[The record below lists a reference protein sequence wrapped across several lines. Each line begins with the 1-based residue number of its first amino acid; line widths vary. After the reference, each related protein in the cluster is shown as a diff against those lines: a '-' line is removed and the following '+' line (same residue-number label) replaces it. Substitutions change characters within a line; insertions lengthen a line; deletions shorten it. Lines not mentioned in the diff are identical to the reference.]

1 MALEITSSSF
11 DFTVGQGYIDLL
23 LVATGGYEP
32 YSWELIN
39 GTVLPDG
46 MFLNGDTG
54 HITGDAFT
62 VQTVTADFMVTDSNP
77 GGVETAAGSIL
88 FTVVDGPSV
97 AHETHVEVPLNV
109 ATQRVLPITGG
120 IAPYSIELLQW
131 GNGSPPLIDASSVVG
146 SDVVLDYTV
155 DVDAAATAIYRLS
168 DANNITLDFWVNV
181 LGIDTSAGQGG
192 NGIPHIYF
200 RDGSNVYAE
209 LGSYKEANVTGI
221 LGVYGGIPPYSISN
235 IGDLPPG
242 SGVDYTI
249 QTNPVYFGNIVG
261 TFSDQGVYPLSYRIE
276 DSATSLSS
284 TAIPALWVWND
295 GGNMTVESALDIS
308 TDNTF
313 VEITDIPAFQL
324 TLIGTDY
331 NTVYGTYGFLSK
343 YFGPSFVSVDLIS
356 RSYIGT
362 TDLPANHNLY
372 TPLAFTSDGAY
383 AFCTTTEGSSYWLEV
398 FTHSAGTLTYS
409 NSVSLPMLPSAYG
422 VEGIAVSSDGTVYI
436 SGYYNGSGTPHLGVV
451 YVVQSPYNA
460 IQRTID
466 VTNSNGVYGVW
477 LAEGETK
484 LLVNGSNSLGD
495 SALFIVTL
503 ADDSVEELSIPNM
516 TSATAVSYDGLTFI
530 GNIDYSST
538 MTRVVAPFSSTSTLE
553 ATDLPASGLYRISP
567 ISDNSGFISSM
578 SGNSIK
584 IFRSPYTLGG
594 NGIVGDLIG
603 PNTPG
608 QVMVGKWSTAT
619 PITQNNALDVTI
631 DMYIFKPI
639 IIDHVQL
646 TEGHVNEPYRYRIL
660 DNYVDMDLFY
670 PTTYFIDLNGQG
682 LLPTGYSIEHDPVTH
697 ENFIVGTTEFS
708 STFPI
713 TLASSNDLYNG
724 GAPRSTWDT
733 ELYVTGVVSVTHE
746 VV

>member
-46 MFLNGDTG
+46 MFFNGDTG
-54 HITGDAFT
+54 HITGDALT
-62 VQTVTADFMVTDSNP
+62 VQSVTADFMVTDSNP
-77 GGVETAAGSIL
+77 VVAETATGSVL

-97 AHETHVEVPLNV
+97 AHETNVEVPLNV

-131 GNGSPPLIDASSVVG
+131 RNGSPPLIDASSVVG

-155 DVDAAATAIYRLS
+155 DADAAATAIYRLS

-192 NGIPHIYF
+192 NGIPHVYF
-200 RDGSNVYAE
+200 REGSNVYAE
-209 LGSYKEANVTGI
+209 LGSYKEVNVTGI
-221 LGVYGGIPPYSISN
+221 PGVYGGIPPYSISN

-249 QTNPVYFGNIVG
+249 QTTPVYFGNIVG
-261 TFSDQGVYPLSYRIE
+261 TFSDQGVYPISYRIE

-284 TAIPALWVWND
+284 SAIPALWVWND
-295 GGNMTVESALDIS
+295 GGNMTVESALDVN
-308 TDNTF
+308 TDPTF
-313 VEITDIPAFQL
+313 VEITDIPGGDLSA
-324 TLIGTDY
+324 IDTDY
-331 NTVYGTYGFLSK
+331 NTVYGNYGFLST
-343 YFGPSFVSVDLIS
+343 YAGTSFVSVDLVN
-356 RSYIGT
+356 RTYVGT
-362 TDLPANHNLY
+362 VAFPTDHVLY
-372 TPLAFTSDGAY
+372 TPLAFTSDGTY
-383 AFCTTTEGSSYWLEV
+383 AFCIATENSNNWLDV
-398 FTHSAGTLTYS
+398 YAHSNGVLTFSHSLSLPSKPTVYGCEGIGVATDGTL
-409 NSVSLPMLPSAYG
+409 
-422 VEGIAVSSDGTVYI
+422 YI
-436 SGYYNGSGTPHLGVV
+436 SGHPDDVHVVVAPYTSIDRTVTVTDGNGL
-451 YVVQSPYNA
+451 
-460 IQRTID
+460 
-466 VTNSNGVYGVW
+466 YGVW

-484 LLVNGSNSLGD
+484 LLINGTNVSSD
-495 SALFIVTL
+495 PVIFIVYL
-503 ADDSVEELSIPNM
+503 ADDSIEAFFVSNL
-516 TSATAVSYDGLTFI
+516 TTATAVSSDGLALLC
-530 GNIDYSST
+530 DVSYDPT
-538 MTRVVAPFSSTSTLE
+538 MVRVDAPFTSASTTN
-553 ATDLPASGLYRISP
+553 ATDLTKSGAHRISP
-567 ISDNSGFISSM
+567 IPDNSGFISSH
-578 SGNSIK
+578 SSNTIK
-584 IFRSPYTLGG
+584 VFHAPYTVGG
-594 NGIVGDLIG
+594 ENTVVDLIG

-608 QVMVGKWSTAT
+608 QVMVGKWLAST
-619 PITQNNALDVTI
+619 PITQNNTLDTTV
-631 DMYIFKPI
+631 DMYIYKPVI
-639 IIDHVQL
+639 IEHVQL

-660 DNYVDMDLFY
+660 DNYVDTDLFY
-670 PTTYFIDLNGQG
+670 PTAYFIDLNGQG